1 MILLSAFFSGSE
13 IAFISANKLGIE
25 IQRNKGTKSGKILA
39 GFYEKPRQFVSTMLV
54 GNNIALVILT
64 ILFTQLVEPILNPY
78 VPQDSLLSLLIIT
91 IILTSIVLVFGEY
104 LPKTIFSFF
113 SNGILIGSAEILNL
127 YVKLLWVPT
136 RVMTVLSNLI
146 LKYVLRSPEKVS
158 EIPLTRLDLEHFIQ
172 SNVINS
178 EDIDK
183 EILTNALNLDQL
195 KVRDCMVPR
204 NEIIYVDKS
213 DSIAEIIDTFK
224 IHKVSRVIVTDGDLE
239 NVLGYLHHLQLL
251 NNPKKIDKLVMNIDF
266 VPDAMSI
273 RALLNQFI
281 RTRTSMAC
289 VVDEFGGL
297 SGLITLEDILEEI
310 FGEIEDEHDDEE
322 FTEKTISENE
332 FIFSGRL
339 EIDYLNEKYPQLNL
353 PKGEY
358 HTLSGLI
365 VMNEEDIPEEGL
377 EIRIGNNILTVEA
390 VSDTKIELVRI
401 RQLPTQIQHSES

>member
-64 ILFTQLVEPILNPY
+64 ILFTQLVEPILSPY
-78 VPQDSLLSLLIIT
+78 VPQDSLLSLLINT

-113 SNGILIGSAEILNL
+113 PNGILTGSAEILNL
-127 YVKLLWVPT
+127 FIKLLWLPT
-136 RVMTVLSNLI
+136 RVMTVISNLI
-146 LKYVLRSPEKVS
+146 LKYVLRSPEEVS

-172 SNVINS
+172 SNVSNS

-224 IHKVSRVIVTDGDLE
+224 THKVSRVIVTDGDLE

-251 NNPKKIDKLVMNIDF
+251 NNPKKIDRLVMSIDF

-273 RALLNQFI
+273 KDLLNQFI

-401 RQLPTQIQHSES
+401 RHMPTQIQHSES

>member
-25 IQRNKGTKSGKILA
+25 IQRNKGTKPGKILA

-64 ILFTQLVEPILNPY
+64 ILFTQLVEPILSPY
-78 VPQDSLLSLLIIT
+78 VPQDSLVSLLIIT
-91 IILTSIVLVFGEY
+91 ITLTSIVLVFGEY

-127 YVKLLWVPT
+127 FIKLLWVPT

-146 LKYVLRSPEKVS
+146 LKHVLRSPEEVS

-172 SNVINS
+172 SNVSNS
-178 EDIDK
+178 EDFDK

-213 DSIAEIIDTFK
+213 DSVAEIINTFK
-224 IHKVSRVIVTDGDLE
+224 TQKVSRVIVTDGDLE
-239 NVLGYLHHLQLL
+239 NVMGYLHHLQLL
-251 NNPKKIDKLVMNIDF
+251 NNPKKIDRLVMGIDF

-273 RALLNQFI
+273 RDLMNQFI

-322 FTEKTISENE
+322 FTEKIISENE

-353 PKGEY
+353 PEGEY

-377 EIRIGNNILTVEA
+377 EIRIGDNILTVEA

-401 RQLPTQIQHSES
+401 RQLPTEIQQSES